1 MYFSRSDSINEL
13 LSISNSENT
22 ENKAYDD
29 PQIISNYD
37 QFLDV
42 IGDFG
47 WWQFLVVATLMLP
60 SMSGGIIVLLSSF
73 TVLEPRAFRCALEV
87 REKYSI
93 VYIVF
98 RKLPFTQEKK

>member
-1 MYFSRSDSINEL
+1 MFALFFHFFSALCISRSDSINEL
-13 LSISNSENT
+13 LSSNSENT
-22 ENKAYDD
+22 EKKDD
-29 PQIISNYD
+29 PPQIIISNYD

-73 TVLEPRAFRCALEV
+73 TVLEPRAFRCALKV
-87 REKYSI
+87 REKNI
-93 VYIVF
+93 VV
-98 RKLPFTQEKK
+98 L